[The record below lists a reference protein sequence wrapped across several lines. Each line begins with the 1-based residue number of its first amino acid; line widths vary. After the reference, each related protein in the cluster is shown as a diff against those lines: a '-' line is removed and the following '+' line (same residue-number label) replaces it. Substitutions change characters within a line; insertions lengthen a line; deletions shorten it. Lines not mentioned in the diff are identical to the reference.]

1 MIRLLL
7 LLKEEEEICDWQ
19 RFRDRECSSRRVF
32 MHHWRLVL
40 TNTSRTSL
48 VLAMLSKT
56 LLIGGLACVRLWRIR
71 WRTLPLVCMR
81 VSLDCASTQQLA
93 LWSHWTT
100 NTSKKMDDCTCC
112 NLTPDIIVIMVSI
125 STKMRRGVAE
135 TLSRPTHQLT
145 ASHWH
150 ARCVAEVATAMHHQ
164 GGHDAYVGMIG
175 LGCVRPGELALIAGI

>member
-7 LLKEEEEICDWQ
+7 LLKEKEEICDWH

-40 TNTSRTSL
+40 TNTRRTSL

-56 LLIGGLACVRLWRIR
+56 LLNGGLACARLWRIR

-81 VSLDCASTQQLA
+81 VSLDCAS
-93 LWSHWTT
+93 LWSHHCGASLWIVH
-100 NTSKKMDDCTCC
+100 
-112 NLTPDIIVIMVSI
+112 LTPDIIVIMVSI